1 MKKIFS
7 TIIPLL
13 LFVANINAQTYASDS
28 AAINNFIKELHGLN
42 SDYVNTIRSDSK
54 TMLDDIMRQAQM
66 RYGDNFDN
74 VMFSGLGEIW
84 EDGYYQ
90 LSFISDNATGHKI
103 MLDFIERYNVA
114 YSDELFGVPLVTAMR
129 EDFEEQYLFSDY
141 NNTFIFHVSDYEV
154 SIVYANYPLLELL
167 SNLVRMLMLSVDGNA
182 MIDVET
188 LLQGNV
194 ALYLTIEDLSFRQMI
209 GSPEHP
215 TTISDVKPVTNY
227 ETVVFAGENRGFVFN
242 EPSAQLHDA
251 ETQRLHDAISKL
263 EYPAFLENKTA
274 GKHLVAIPRVPEEWA
289 GECEPYALSNIYDW
303 INEIGFGSGVNSV
316 HRKSAIIT
324 PRDVLS
330 QYAIEYLAGKDTTFA
345 GYPDELKKVYAA
357 EYQGGTPAVLYSKSL
372 TTDGYNDMMNDLR
385 RIFNTPMGENYKNL
399 KVTQRVARNGYRYV
413 QLYGDAGVLVYMMES
428 SEEKYCQIFITIG
441 AEAFTHAVNACTM
454 GGETN
459 IADNYSIT
467 ISENGISFQ
476 PCYLQLQL
484 SRGKDAEP
492 LCIDGAAGNDALS
505 FGAERGVHIVSNY
518 LEKILGK

>member
-194 ALYLTIEDLSFRQMI
+194 ALYLSIEDLSFRQMI
-209 GSPEHP
+209 GSPKHP

-324 PRDVLS
+324 PRDVLF

-345 GYPDELKKVYAA
+345 GYPDELKKVYAT
-357 EYQGGTPAVLYSKSL
+357 EYQGGTPVVLYSKSL

-441 AEAFTHAVNACTM
+441 ADAFAHAVNACTI
-454 GGETN
+454 GGEAN
-459 IADNYSIT
+459 IADNYNVT
-467 ISENGISFQ
+467 ICENGISFQ
-476 PCYLQLQL
+476 SCNVTHSL
-484 SRGKDAEP
+484 
-492 LCIDGAAGNDALS
+492 
-505 FGAERGVHIVSNY
+505 GAECGVHIVSNY
-518 LEKILGK
+518 LENILEK